1 MKLDEIRSIAKTRS
15 IKPGNLSKAELIKS
29 IQSEE
34 GSFNCYGTASSG
46 ERDQANCLW
55 REDCFDASPG

>member
-1 MKLDEIRSIAKTRS
+1 MKLDEIRSIAKTHS

-34 GSFNCYGTASSG
+34 GNFNCFGTASSG
-46 ERDQANCLW
+46 ECDQANCLW
-55 REDCFDASPG
+55 REDCFDASQG